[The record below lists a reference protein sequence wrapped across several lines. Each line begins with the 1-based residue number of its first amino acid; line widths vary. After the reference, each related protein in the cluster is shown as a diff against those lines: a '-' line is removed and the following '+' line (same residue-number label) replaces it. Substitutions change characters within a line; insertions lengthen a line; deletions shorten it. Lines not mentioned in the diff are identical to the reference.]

1 MIMRAIFLIVLCMLL
16 GTIASP
22 EAMGQEP
29 GVERPEPSKVARKVL
44 IPRQLRV
51 QFVNTAA
58 ETEVRSFLRSLS
70 LETVRV
76 LPAQR
81 LYVVRVARGID
92 VWTMARNI
100 NISPLVVYAVPDYI
114 LVSARERSTPPSPIR
129 PHPRP

>member
-1 MIMRAIFLIVLCMLL
+1 MTRALYWVVLCVLL
-16 GTIASP
+16 GLIASP
-22 EAMGQEP
+22 AAMGQAPE
-29 GVERPEPSKVARKVL
+29 VENPEPSKLPRKVL

-76 LPAQR
+76 VPAQH

-114 LVSARERSTPPSPIR
+114 LVSARERSTPPSLIR